1 MHKGGLKKEF
11 NKSDVQRIR
20 NIVNKDF
27 TSKTKFQSGYK
38 KSQGFHEEGDVW
50 EENGKKWTIKN
61 GIKQNVTKLDEV
73 KKSIR
78 TPLCCP
84 KCGGSMSYYLSKQI
98 YKIHKMCM
106 NCFLDYED
114 VLKKNGLLKKNILN
128 QRKANLKFFIREL
141 EQSLTLVSND
151 TNVNDFVTEAGDVE
165 DWKVNK
171 SSVNKKEIEKITEY
185 LEHLK
190 SMLD

>member
-20 NIVNKDF
+20 NIVNKDY
-27 TSKTKFQSGYK
+27 TSKTKFQSGYSK
-38 KSQGFHEEGDVW
+38 NSTLREEGDIW

-61 GIKQNVTKLDEV
+61 GIKQNVTKLDNI

-78 TPLCCP
+78 LPLCCP
-84 KCGGSMSYYLSKQI
+84 KCNGPLSYHLSKQI
-98 YKIHKMCM
+98 YRIHKMCM

-114 VLKKNGLLKKNILN
+114 VLKKNGLLKKNILD
-128 QRKANLKFFIREL
+128 QRKANVKFFIREL
-141 EQSLTLVSND
+141 EESINLVNND

-171 SSVNKKEIEKITEY
+171 SAVNKKEIEKITEY
-185 LEHLK
+185 LDHLK

>member
-11 NKSDVQRIR
+11 KKSDVKRIR
-20 NIVNKDF
+20 NIVNKDY

-38 KSQGFHEEGDVW
+38 KSNNFYQEGDIW
-50 EENGKKWTIKN
+50 EENGREWTIKN
-61 GIKQNVTKLDEV
+61 GIKQNITKLDKV

-78 TPLCCP
+78 VPLCCP
-84 KCGGSMSYYLSKQI
+84 KCNGSMSYYLSKEI

-106 NCFLDYED
+106 NCFLEYED
-114 VLKKNGLLKKNILN
+114 ILKKNGLLKKHILD
-128 QRKANLKFFIREL
+128 QRKSNIKFFVREL
-141 EQSLTLVSND
+141 EESIKLIENTSS
-151 TNVNDFVTEAGDVE
+151 VNDFVTEAGDVE

-171 SSVNKKEIEKITEY
+171 SAVNKKELEKITEY
-185 LEHLK
+185 LDHLK